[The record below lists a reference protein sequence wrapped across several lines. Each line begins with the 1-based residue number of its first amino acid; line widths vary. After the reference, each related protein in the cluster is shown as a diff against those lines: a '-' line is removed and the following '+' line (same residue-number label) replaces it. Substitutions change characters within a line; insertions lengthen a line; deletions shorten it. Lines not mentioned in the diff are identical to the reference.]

1 MDTVS
6 RCAGRAVAMA
16 LHIRSLTTRCPCVG
30 SFARRN
36 DYYGEQSSWPHV
48 SANYGQI
55 DLCGFPKPA
64 AKWYR
69 ENWLRHPNATDGDK
83 VHAQIQKELDAAAQ
97 KHSRVSAESKLS
109 LALSIDVPSASTCT
123 GEKVVLDGN
132 DVALVRITVVD
143 AAGTPVL
150 SKAADVNV
158 SVAVSSGPGRV
169 IGVGNGDTSS
179 HQRPKGHVIQ
189 TNAGLA
195 RAVVQVSQ
203 HLNRHSFAD

>member
-1 MDTVS
+1 M
-6 RCAGRAVAMA
+6 
-16 LHIRSLTTRCPCVG
+16 
-30 SFARRN
+30 
-36 DYYGEQSSWPHV
+36 

-69 ENWLRHPNATDGDK
+69 ENWLYHPNAADGGK
-83 VHAQIQKELDAAAQ
+83 VHAQIQKELGAAAQ
-97 KHSRVSAESKLS
+97 KHRHIGGIAESKLS

-123 GEKVVLDGN
+123 GEKVVLDGS
-132 DVALVRITVVD
+132 DVALIRITVVD
-143 AAGTPVL
+143 DTGAPVL

-195 RAVVQVSQ
+195 RAVIQVS
-203 HLNRHSFAD
+203 HKASLLAISAS